1 MMHDGSEQ
9 ASGKNRRAE
18 RRAPWWSIGRL
29 RWTAG
34 ALAVISL
41 VPAAGAVVRWHE
53 QGWAGLQGVEAAA
66 LAGVAALALVL
77 FVGLGRIRPVPRAP
91 TSADD
96 GARAADAGDLED
108 AQRRLSESLSR
119 QKELADRERA
129 LRREIDHRVRN
140 NLAALLG
147 LIRLYTR
154 SGDPD
159 AFSKIEGKVRAMSEA
174 HDILA
179 GSDGRDAEIAPI
191 VRRLAVL
198 ILGDAGARRVRV
210 ESVTGAIP
218 PAQASALAMIVQEL
232 LTNSLKHGAMR
243 TGADPAGA
251 GHISVRWRPSD
262 DGPGFTFRWREH
274 AAGPG
279 GPSGFGASV
288 GPGSSPAASCAGEG
302 LGLELIRGLARSEL
316 QGRCEFAFG
325 PDGLGFDLF
334 SPVCLFDRE
343 SEPILSISRS

>member
-1 MMHDGSEQ
+1 MMHDGSKQ

-18 RRAPWWSIGRL
+18 GRAPWWSIGRL

-34 ALAVISL
+34 VLAVISL
-41 VPAAGAVVRWHE
+41 FSGAGAAIRWRE
-53 QGWAGLQGVEAAA
+53 QGWAAWAGLEAAA
-66 LAGVAALALVL
+66 SAGVAALALAL
-77 FVGLGRIRPVPRAP
+77 FAGLGRIRSVPHTP
-91 TSADD
+91 TSAQS
-96 GARAADAGDLED
+96 DAVDLEQ
-108 AQRRLSESLSR
+108 AQSRLTESLAQ

-154 SGDPD
+154 SGDPE
-159 AFSKIEGKVRAMSEA
+159 AFSKIEGKVQAMSEA

-210 ESVTGAIP
+210 ESVAGAIP

-243 TGADPAGA
+243 PSADPAGA
-251 GHISVRWRPSD
+251 GHISVGWRPSD
-262 DGPGFTFRWREH
+262 DGPGFTFSWREH
-274 AAGPG
+274 GASPG
-279 GPSGFGASV
+279 RSDGVASV

-334 SPVCLFDRE
+334 SPVCLFDGE